1 MLRDCSVLIVEQSGR
16 VMRNCTRP
24 SGGAQ
29 VLVEAVVMF
38 VGFRRVRLRSCELVS
53 VVVVGTLFTTSLSA
67 VAVLLAKTSLG
78 PAMYCAAT
86 VYVPACSGLS
96 GRLMDTLFEVLRD
109 CSVLIV
115 EPSGRVTLNC
125 TEPSGVAPVLL
136 VTVAVIEGVP
146 VVGGGFGLLANDVV
160 PCTLVTGAH

>member
-1 MLRDCSVLIVEQSGR
+1 S
-16 VMRNCTRP
+16 
-24 SGGAQ
+24 
-29 VLVEAVVMF
+29 
-38 VGFRRVRLRSCELVS
+38 VGFCELVS

-78 PAMYCAAT
+78 PAMYCAAM

-109 CSVLIV
+109 CDVLIV

-146 VVGGGFGLLANDVV
+146 VVSVGFCELVRVIVV
-160 PCTLVTGAH
+160 ETSCAGAAAAASRAERTTPASASAHIGAIARRSSRPTHPP

>member
-1 MLRDCSVLIVEQSGR
+1 
-16 VMRNCTRP
+16 
-24 SGGAQ
+24 
-29 VLVEAVVMF
+29 
-38 VGFRRVRLRSCELVS
+38 
-53 VVVVGTLFTTSLSA
+53 
-67 VAVLLAKTSLG
+67 
-78 PAMYCAAT
+78 MYCAAT

-146 VVGGGFGLLANDVV
+146 VVSVGFCELASVVVVGTLFTTSLSALPLLVAPTSPVRGV
-160 PCTLVTGAH
+160 